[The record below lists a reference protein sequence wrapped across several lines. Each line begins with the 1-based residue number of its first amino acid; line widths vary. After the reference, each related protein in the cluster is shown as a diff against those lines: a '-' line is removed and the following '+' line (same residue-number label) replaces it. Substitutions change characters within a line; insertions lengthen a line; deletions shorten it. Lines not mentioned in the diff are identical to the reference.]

1 MRGSRDLPAKE
12 SHAGSSSGV
21 GALHLQVSVRRFI
34 EHVNVRMARYPKRM
48 PGQQALGRFIMA
60 SLLRELQEIFI
71 IYLIEFMQVLN
82 L

>member
-1 MRGSRDLPAKE
+1 MRGSRDLPAKV

-48 PGQQALGRFIMA
+48 PG
-60 SLLRELQEIFI
+60 
-71 IYLIEFMQVLN
+71 
-82 L
+82 